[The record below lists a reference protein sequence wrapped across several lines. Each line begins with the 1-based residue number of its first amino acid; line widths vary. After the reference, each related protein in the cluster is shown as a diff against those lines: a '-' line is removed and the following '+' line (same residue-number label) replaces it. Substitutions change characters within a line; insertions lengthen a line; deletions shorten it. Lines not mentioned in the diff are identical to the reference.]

1 MKSKVCLVQQHI
13 CTRPCVC
20 GTLIC
25 NMYMNWSTY
34 MYCVCVYNCVCAY
47 MILVLLVCAILLR
60 PEMNCAASSTS
71 TPCPW
76 LPSTLRGKGQ
86 VARLGPAN
94 RHQVEW
100 RAHPFFANQTNSRKT
115 PKGTYNNYTTYWTWL
130 FITFSEI
137 YLQQLLDHITISWI
151 QYQERPSHLQVF
163 PRGHPAKTLT
173 VALTAQTYASIQ
185 LDCSQKLE
193 ELHPPSSK
201 HLPLV
206 PWKPKDAERYCKQFR
221 FWNWSNSNL
230 RTGRLQIGWWHC

>member
-1 MKSKVCLVQQHI
+1 MRLYDPGPTSMRH
-13 CTRPCVC
+13 
-20 GTLIC
+20 
-25 NMYMNWSTY
+25 
-34 MYCVCVYNCVCAY
+34 AFF
-47 MILVLLVCAILLR
+47 LLR

-94 RHQVEW
+94 RHQVKW

-115 PKGTYNNYTTYWTWL
+115 PKGTYNNYNTYWTWL
-130 FITFSEI
+130 FIPFSEI
-137 YLQQLLDHITISWI
+137 YLRQLLDHITISWI

-173 VALTAQTYASIQ
+173 VALTAQTYTSIQ

-206 PWKPKDAERYCKQFR
+206 PWKPKDIENYWKI
-221 FWNWSNSNL
+221 
-230 RTGRLQIGWWHC
+230 LQAVSLLKLVE